1 MKNLPIV
8 NYCVYC
14 YCRDEYVLL
23 FSTRHLEAA
32 SVEPV
37 IRRLVADVREG
48 LRFLWGHRLVR
59 ALTLLGFGISFT
71 GGAVTGLT
79 VVYGAQALDLPE
91 TGVRVGLLFSAA
103 ALGSLASS
111 VLLPRLNRRYA
122 TGSITLAGL
131 TAATVA
137 VAALAFATNFI
148 AALVFSWLGRGTD
161 ARDHQRDLAAA
172 AGRPR
177 SPAEQGQRLGP
188 DDCLGRN
195 ALRRRG
201 GRRARRGHVD
211 PDDLSR
217 DGARRGDQRRDRLVL
232 TAPRARG
239 GERWRLRVEVF
250 QASGVGATRK
260 QEEALA
266 GARATTILF
275 LALAL
280 VALGSSAGAGGSS
293 AATPASPLG
302 PNVIV
307 FDPSMPVGQIQA
319 TVDAIH
325 AQQVDAEMGTNRY
338 ALLFKPGVYGSADQ
352 PLQIKVGYY
361 TEIAG
366 LGASPNDVT
375 INGKIEV
382 YNRCLEGGGTSN
394 CVALV
399 NFWRTLSNLTLN
411 INSLG
416 QDGCRASANFWA
428 VSQAVSMRRLK
439 ITGANLSLMDYCTA
453 GPQFASGG
461 FIADSSLPFVINGSQ
476 QQWLIRNSRI
486 GGWSNAVWNQVFAGV
501 EGAPSDTAFPN
512 PPYTTLAT
520 TPVSREKPYCSWT
533 TQGDYAVRVP
543 SAHTQTS
550 GTPGAGD
557 DGGAH
562 DPARRF
568 LRRDAVGLG
577 ADDQQPAC
585 SRQEPAAHPGRL
597 RVGRSIAVK
606 RADTVVLGLGHATL
620 TAVDGAVPLTV
631 ADVPGVI
638 VAGVTIDAGTV
649 ESPVLLEVGKKNG
662 NQSSKK
668 GDPSNP
674 TTLSDVYFRVGGP
687 HIGKADVALEV
698 NGDNVLIDHTWV
710 WRADHGIEGFS
721 GDTERWNTN
730 TGRNG
735 VVVNG
740 DNVTATGLFVEHF
753 QEYNVIWNGENGRT
767 ILYQNELPY
776 DPPTQAD
783 WMHDG
788 VEGWA
793 GYKVGDQVKTHRLDG
808 GGVYVFNRNNPSIH
822 TENGFEVPDA
832 RVSVCTTS

>member
-1 MKNLPIV
+1 M
-8 NYCVYC
+8 
-14 YCRDEYVLL
+14 
-23 FSTRHLEAA
+23 A
-32 SVEPV
+32 
-37 IRRLVADVREG
+37 
-48 LRFLWGHRLVR
+48 
-59 ALTLLGFGISFT
+59 
-71 GGAVTGLT
+71 
-79 VVYGAQALDLPE
+79 
-91 TGVRVGLLFSAA
+91 
-103 ALGSLASS
+103 
-111 VLLPRLNRRYA
+111 
-122 TGSITLAGL
+122 
-131 TAATVA
+131 
-137 VAALAFATNFI
+137 
-148 AALVFSWLGRGTD
+148 
-161 ARDHQRDLAAA
+161 
-172 AGRPR
+172 
-177 SPAEQGQRLGP
+177 
-188 DDCLGRN
+188 
-195 ALRRRG
+195 
-201 GRRARRGHVD
+201 RAR
-211 PDDLSR
+211 
-217 DGARRGDQRRDRLVL
+217 
-232 TAPRARG
+232 T
-239 GERWRLRVEVF
+239 
-250 QASGVGATRK
+250 
-260 QEEALA
+260 
-266 GARATTILF
+266 TTILS

-293 AATPASPLG
+293 AATPASPFG

-307 FDPSMPVGQIQA
+307 FDPSMAVGQIQA

-338 ALLFKPGVYGSADQ
+338 ALLFKPGVYGSDTQ
-352 PLQIKVGYY
+352 PLQLKVGYY

-366 LGASPNDVT
+366 LGASPTDVT

-399 NFWRTLSNLTLN
+399 NFWRTLSNLTLS

-428 VSQAVSMRRLK
+428 VSQAVSMRRLN

-501 EGAPSDTAFPN
+501 EGAPSDLTFPN

-520 TPVSREKPYCSWT
+520 TPVSREKPYLFLDE
-533 TQGDYAVRVP
+533 QGEYAVRVP
-543 SAHTQTS
+543 SAHTDTS
-550 GTPGAGD
+550 GTSWGLAMTAGRTIPLDDFFVATPSDSVQAINNQLARGKNLLLTPGVYD
-557 DGGAH
+557 
-562 DPARRF
+562 
-568 LRRDAVGLG
+568 VGL
-577 ADDQQPAC
+577 
-585 SRQEPAAHPGRL
+585 
-597 RVGRSIAVK
+597 SIAVK

-620 TAVDGAVPLTV
+620 TAVGGAIPLTV

-698 NGDNVLIDHTWV
+698 NRDNVLIDHTWV

-721 GDTERWNTN
+721 GDTERWSTN

-753 QEYNVIWNGENGRT
+753 QEYNLIWNGENGRT

-793 GYKVGDQVKTHRLDG
+793 GYKVGDHVKTHRLDG

-822 TENGFEVPDA
+822 TENGFEVPETPGVRLHHVMTVNLSAGTIDHVVNGVGDA
-832 RVSVCTTS
+832 ADVTRIGSPVFVADYP